1 MQPEIRIEH
10 RYPAALG
17 FLREHGP
24 QALAVLHELL
34 IRSERHGGKL
44 VARASTRDIAEQ
56 LGFLSKDT
64 VHRRLRQLVRAGV
77 LERVHPPTGSTFA
90 PTIYVVHLTDSGIT
104 LNSSLSTPINDL
116 PA

>member
-34 IRSERHGGKL
+34 IRSERRGRKL
-44 VARASTRDIAEQ
+44 VARASTRDVAKQ

-64 VHRRLRQLVRAGV
+64 VHRCLRQLARAGV
-77 LERVHPPTGSTFA
+77 IERLDPPTGSTFA
-90 PTIYVVHLTDSGIT
+90 PTIYVVHLTGSGIT
-104 LNSSLSTPINDL
+104 LNGSRSAPTDDL

>member
-34 IRSERHGGKL
+34 VRSERHGGKL
-44 VARASTRDIAEQ
+44 VARASTRDIAKQ

-64 VHRRLRQLVRAGV
+64 VHRCLRQLARAGV
-77 LERVHPPTGSTFA
+77 IERLDPPAGSTFS
-90 PTIYVVHLTDSGIT
+90 PTTYVVRLTNSGIT
-104 LNSSLSTPINDL
+104 LNRRSS
-116 PA
+116 A